1 MHTRVPAPCPPAS
14 SFVRQGVDAGV
25 WGGQDDWQHRHAD
38 HPGWAGLGW
47 AGLLLHCLGKRRPQ
61 LSGGWWRLGPSAAT
75 PPCQPRPADHRL
87 SCTTP
92 LPTHHLAELHSTPAH
107 PSAGFPAPAGSLAFF
122 IFRSRTTAFYFVND
136 VQARL
141 GLGGLRD
148 WAVWC
153 LWPSGCIPALPS
165 M

>member
-1 MHTRVPAPCPPAS
+1 M
-14 SFVRQGVDAGV
+14 
-25 WGGQDDWQHRHAD
+25 
-38 HPGWAGLGW
+38 GWPGLGW
-47 AGLLLHCLGKRRPQ
+47 AAAS
-61 LSGGWWRLGPSAAT
+61 LSEQAAAT
-75 PPCQPRPADHRL
+75 AQRGLVALGSKRCNPTLASPTQLPTWL
-87 SCTTP
+87 SCTTT

-107 PSAGFPAPAGSLAFF
+107 PPPGFPAPAGSLAFF

-141 GLGGLRD
+141 GLGWVRG

-153 LWPSGCIPALPS
+153 LWPSRCISALLS